1 MNPSHVVALI
11 ALTIAAAAPKPAH
24 AGSMNI
30 FKVNGIEYRI
40 SGRTATWGPATSASR
55 YLPDRGLPVGEQFMG
70 GAFGATKV
78 GGALELATKSSI
90 KFPGLIDVVAKE
102 TLSAGSIAKAIARPV
117 PSMVLGIAASAAV
130 GALLQQACV
139 RLAGGSLRLAENSLW
154 EECVQDQPTDG
165 REYSNVLDPATWFAT
180 AAAACATGFAM
191 RKATTACQSP
201 YSCTNGGPSGGSSGV
216 PSMCLVPRTHPQ
228 FGAYGDLDFGLR
240 NRQVVQQP
248 TEPSYRPMSAQDA
261 ADRIAAKIPES
272 NILPDIARE
281 ILESGGDIE
290 STESVTGPT
299 SAPGTEPSST
309 TSTISAADPTPS
321 NPNARSTTTTTTNTT
336 NNYTYNYNN
345 NTINRTDKE
354 TKTECK
360 TTTSGAGVTTGPTC
374 TATDTETADKDDG
387 QANDTPLGDLPKLYE
402 RKYPEGITGV
412 WQQKSAALKASPIFT
427 LAASLMPTVNAG
439 QCPTFTVPLE
449 FASWA
454 SYGNGDFSP
463 PCSVWAFGRIVII
476 VSALLLARSLVFGG

>member
-30 FKVNGIEYRI
+30 SKVNGIEYRI
-40 SGRTATWGPATSASR
+40 SGRTATWGPATSAAR

-102 TLSAGSIAKAIARPV
+102 TLSPASIAKALARPV

-139 RLAGGSLRLAENSLW
+139 RLAGGQLRLAENALW
-154 EECVQDQPTDG
+154 EECVPGTNGQSVIYQTYLTTPRQFSTA
-165 REYSNVLDPATWFAT
+165 ETAC
-180 AAAACATGFAM
+180 AAAFAE
-191 RKATTACQSP
+191 RQKSVSDP
-201 YSCTNGGPSGGSSGV
+201 FSITNGGPTGGSGGIATNCSI
-216 PSMCLVPRTHPQ
+216 PQ
-228 FGAYGDLDFGLR
+228 MLNGKPYGDKDVPLVA
-240 NRQVVQQP
+240 QVTNGPP
-248 TEPSYRPMSAQDA
+248 TAPGYKDA
-261 ADRIAAKIPES
+261 SPQRVEDILKGKIPDS
-272 NILPDIARE
+272 NSLPGIARE
-281 ILESGGDIE
+281 ILGSGGEIE
-290 STESVTGPT
+290 STSSATGPANATGGEPMSTTSIT
-299 SAPGTEPSST
+299 SAP
-309 TSTISAADPTPS
+309 DPTPS
-321 NPNARSTTTTTTNTT
+321 NPNARSTTTTTTTTT

-345 NTINRTDKE
+345 NTVNRTDKE

-360 TTTSGAGVTTGPTC
+360 TTTSGAGVTTGPAC
-374 TATDTETADKDDG
+374 TATDTQTSDKDDG
-387 QANDTPLGDLPKLYE
+387 QATDTPLGDLPKLYE

-412 WQQKSAALKASPIFT
+412 WQQKAAALKASPIFT

-454 SYGNGDFSP
+454 SYGDGDFSP
-463 PCSVWAFGRIVII
+463 PCSVWAFGRIVIM
-476 VSALLLARSLVFGG
+476 VSALLLARALVFGG